1 MLKDQIENDLKSAMR
16 EKQQLVLDTL
26 RMLRARIKNEEI
38 AKQKEFGDPE
48 VMDIVASEIK
58 RRKDS
63 IEQYSNAG
71 RPELAEKEAQEMKIL
86 LGYMPEQMSEDEVR
100 AVIEQ
105 TLEGQTFT
113 QAEFGKAMGMV
124 MPKLKGKASGD
135 VISKILKE
143 KLK

>member
-16 EKQQLVLDTL
+16 EKQQLELDTL

-63 IEQYSNAG
+63 IEQYTSAG

-100 AVIEQ
+100 AIVEQ
-105 TLEGQTFT
+105 TLEGQAFT

>member
-16 EKQQLVLDTL
+16 EKKQLELDTL

-48 VMDIVASEIK
+48 IMDIVGSEIK

-63 IEQYSNAG
+63 IEQYTQAG
-71 RPELAEKEAQEMKIL
+71 RPELAAKEDQEMKIL
-86 LGYMPEQMSEDEVR
+86 LGYMPEQMSEEEVKS
-100 AVIEQ
+100 VIDS

-113 QAEFGKAMGMV
+113 AAEFGKAMGMV

-135 VISKILKE
+135 IISKILKE

>member
-16 EKQQLVLDTL
+16 EKKQLELDTL
-26 RMLRARIKNEEI
+26 RMLKSRIKNEEI
-38 AKQKEFGDPE
+38 AKQSEFGDPE
-48 VMDIVASEIK
+48 VMDVVASEIK

-63 IEQYSNAG
+63 MQQYTDAG
-71 RPELAEKEAQEMKIL
+71 RPELASKEEQEMKVL

-100 AVIEQ
+100 SVIDR
-105 TLEGQTFT
+105 TLDGQTFT
-113 QAEFGKAMGMV
+113 PAEFGKAMGMV
-124 MPKLKGKASGD
+124 MGKLKGKASGD